1 MIDNLKSTVTSAI
14 FVILI
19 LVVLSAFVLT
29 PMFSMIILGA
39 IFAYAIRPISSR
51 MEPYL
56 KFKSVTIF
64 LGMIIVIIPLIAIL
78 ILFIN
83 TIVAS
88 APAFIRSEERRVGKE
103 CRSRW
108 SSGTYAETQ

>member
-19 LVVLSAFVLT
+19 LVVISAFVLT
-29 PMFSMIILGA
+29 PMLSMIILGA

-56 KFKSVTIF
+56 KFKSVDNI
-64 LGMIIVIIPLIAIL
+64 
-78 ILFIN
+78 
-83 TIVAS
+83 
-88 APAFIRSEERRVGKE
+88 
-103 CRSRW
+103 SRYDNCYY
-108 SSGTYAETQ
+108 SIDCNFNSFY